1 MDLILWRHA
10 EAEDTTP
17 DMSRV
22 LTPKGRTQAKL
33 VADWLKLHMPANT
46 QILVSPAMRTQQTAI
61 ALGMDFTTVDELA
74 PGSSPSTLLEIAQ
87 WRKVRHSTLIIG
99 HQPTLG
105 MAAALAITSKP
116 HYWCVKK
123 GALWWITSR
132 TRMDE
137 QQTILRTIISPEFL

>member
-10 EAEDTTP
+10 EAEDTVP

-22 LTPKGRTQAKL
+22 LTPKGRIQAKL
-33 VADWLKLHMPANT
+33 VADWLKQHMPANT

-61 ALGMDFTTVDELA
+61 ALELDYKTEDEIG
-74 PGSSPSTLLEIAQ
+74 PGASPSTLLEVAQ
-87 WRKVRHSTLIIG
+87 WKKAHHPVLVVG

-105 MAAALAITSKP
+105 MAAAIAMTGKP
-116 HYWCVKK
+116 HYWCIKK

-132 TRMDE
+132 NRLE
-137 QQTILRTIISPEFL
+137 EHQTILRTIISPEFL